1 MLGQLFN
8 TDTATGFLQINSDEE
23 QELDATFLTHGVHI
37 NVEPDNGD
45 DVEELPTPVVGQGSK
60 RVGKK
65 PSHSE
70 TLTRKK
76 RKGGLIEYMTNTIME
91 FTDMSRKMCSNK
103 DSNS

>member
-1 MLGQLFN
+1 M
-8 TDTATGFLQINSDEE
+8 
-23 QELDATFLTHGVHI
+23 DAAFLTHGVHI

-70 TLTRKK
+70 TSARKK

-91 FTDMSRKMCSNK
+91 FTDMSRKRCSNK